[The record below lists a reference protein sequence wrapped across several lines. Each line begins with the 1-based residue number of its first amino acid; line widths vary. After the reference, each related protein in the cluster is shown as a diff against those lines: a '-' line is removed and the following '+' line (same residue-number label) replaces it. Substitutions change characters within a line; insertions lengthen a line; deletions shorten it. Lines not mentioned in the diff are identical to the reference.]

1 MSTRILRGTKPGD
14 IPVEQPIKFELV
26 INLTTAK
33 ALGLTCRLAPAAR
46 RRGDRV
52 NRRAFITLLGGAAA
66 AWPLAARAQ
75 QAGMPVI
82 GFLSSVS
89 ESVSQLPGFRR
100 GLGEAGFVEHQN
112 VMIEYRFATGQYER
126 LPGMAA
132 ELVARQVAL
141 IIAVAP
147 PAALAA
153 KAATATVPVIF
164 AVGFDPVV
172 AGLVERFNRP
182 GGNVTGLTLIT
193 SPLGQKRLELLI
205 ELVPKASLIG
215 MLVNSKSPNTEPD
228 IRAAE
233 AVARA
238 NGRQLKVFSAATVH
252 EIDAAW
258 SSVVASRVDAL
269 LIGSDPFFVDRKME
283 MTALAAHHR
292 MPTIYPFR
300 DFTESG
306 GLISYGASLSDAYR
320 QVGIY
325 AGRILKGAK
334 PADLPVLQPTTFE
347 LVINIK
353 TAKLLGLP
361 VPATLHARADEVIE

>member
-1 MSTRILRGTKPGD
+1 MT
-14 IPVEQPIKFELV
+14 
-26 INLTTAK
+26 
-33 ALGLTCRLAPAAR
+33 
-46 RRGDRV
+46 
-52 NRRAFITLLGGAAA
+52 RRAFITLLGGAAA
-66 AWPLAARAQ
+66 SWPLAARGQ
-75 QAGMPVI
+75 QGSPVI

-215 MLVNSKSPNTEPD
+215 MLVNPKSPNTEPD